1 MAVLTS
7 GSVLAGCSGGDSSG
21 GNNSSEAN
29 GSTTSTNEDTPTESS
44 TSTATAEGTAS
55 EATAETTD
63 AATDT
68 TGETSTE
75 GETATESAT
84 ETETQT
90 QTETVTET
98 STQTSTQ
105 TAGTVEIANSEIVE
119 GDMET
124 GIAAEVTNTG
134 DTRLSY
140 IEVQAAFRNE
150 AGDILDTNFT
160 NVVGLESGQTWET
173 YVSYL
178 GDETVADAELE
189 VVDTTAGELAPPPE
203 GVELIEDSLEPPED
217 EFGSPSVVG
226 RAENGSDSSVD
237 YLQAMV
243 SFVAEN
249 GNLLSSGST
258 NVSDLPSGE
267 TWRFE
272 VEYLAISP
280 NKPDEPSEY
289 TVTLTT
295 SIQ

>member
-1 MAVLTS
+1 VST
-7 GSVLAGCSGGDSSG
+7 
-21 GNNSSEAN
+21 
-29 GSTTSTNEDTPTESS
+29 TTSTNEDTPTETSM
-44 TSTATAEGTAS
+44 STATSEGTAS
-55 EATAETTD
+55 EATTEATD

-68 TGETSTE
+68 TGETST
-75 GETATESAT
+75 GSETTTESAT

-90 QTETVTET
+90 QTETATET

-105 TAGTVEIANSEIVE
+105 TSGAAEIANSEIVE

-140 IEVQAAFRNE
+140 TEVQAAFRNE
-150 AGDILDTNFT
+150 AGDILDTNYT
-160 NVVGLESGQTWET
+160 NVVGLESGQTWEA
-173 YVSYL
+173 YVSYF
-178 GDETVADAELE
+178 GDETVADAEIE
-189 VVDTTAGELAPPPE
+189 VAETTTGELAPPPE
-203 GVELIEDSLEPPED
+203 GVELIEDNLEPPED
-217 EFGSPSVVG
+217 EFGSPAVIG

-258 NVSDLPSGE
+258 SISDLPSGE
-267 TWRFE
+267 IWRFE

-280 NKPDEPSEY
+280 NKPDEPSDY

>member
-1 MAVLTS
+1 
-7 GSVLAGCSGGDSSG
+7 
-21 GNNSSEAN
+21 
-29 GSTTSTNEDTPTESS
+29 
-44 TSTATAEGTAS
+44 
-55 EATAETTD
+55 
-63 AATDT
+63 
-68 TGETSTE
+68 
-75 GETATESAT
+75 
-84 ETETQT
+84 
-90 QTETVTET
+90 
-98 STQTSTQ
+98 
-105 TAGTVEIANSEIVE
+105 
-119 GDMET
+119 MET
-124 GIAAEVTNTG
+124 GITAEVTNTG

-150 AGDILDTNFT
+150 AGDILDTNYT
-160 NVVGLESGQTWET
+160 NVVGLKSGQTWEA

-189 VVDTTAGELAPPPE
+189 VADTTAGELAPPPE

-258 NVSDLPSGE
+258 NVSNLPGGE

-280 NKPDEPSEY
+280 NKPDEPSDY